1 MSASS
6 ARVLSTDALRDFHAA
21 LAKFRTKGRDAL
33 RTVFM
38 EIEHVLDWLERQLKH
53 WTREAD
59 KRHEDVLRC
68 RGELAL
74 ARSAPEGWRS
84 AVSEKEIALRKAQF
98 RFKEAEDKVA
108 AVRRWK
114 RTLPQALNEYVLPP
128 RRLAGFLDGD
138 VQNALVVLDNKID
151 HLRAYMALEAPSGAA
166 APPAPEAAVPAPP
179 AGGPS

>member
-21 LAKFRTKGRDAL
+21 LAKFRSKGRDSL

-38 EIEHVLDWLERQLKH
+38 ETEQVIDWLEGRLKL

-68 RGELAL
+68 RSELAL
-74 ARSAPEGWRS
+74 ARSAPENWRT

-108 AVRRWK
+108 AARRWK
-114 RTLPQALNEYVLPP
+114 RTLPQALNEYILPS

-138 VQNALVVLDNKID
+138 VQNALVVVDNKIE
-151 HLRAYMALEAPSGAA
+151 HLKSYVALEAPSASAA
-166 APPAPEAAVPAPP
+166 AAGARGRPPPPPAER
-179 AGGPS
+179 PS